1 MTKDSLKLGYSSPEC
16 REVSISPQAQL
27 LQVISN
33 PAVTLDAFGIYDDT
47 TDPYF
52 G

>member
-1 MTKDSLKLGYSSPEC
+1 MMKQNKLGYSSPEC

-33 PAVTLDAFGIYDDT
+33 PAVTLDAFDIYDDK

>member
-1 MTKDSLKLGYSSPEC
+1 MTKQNKLGYSSPEC

-27 LQVISN
+27 LQIISN
-33 PAVTLDAFGIYDDT
+33 PAVTLDAFDIYDDT

>member
-1 MTKDSLKLGYSSPEC
+1 MTKKTLKSGYSSPEC
-16 REVSISPQAQL
+16 REVNISPQAQL